1 MRRLALIAPV
11 LAVLAIAAVGGAA
24 TLSAPTASTGP
35 VSTVTN
41 STAGVSGSVNP
52 GGESTTWYVEYGTT
66 TGYGKKTSS
75 ANAGSGTSTVPVSV
89 TLASLAAGTTYH
101 YRVVATNA
109 SGTARGGDGILT
121 TTAPSAPPT
130 VVTGGADQIGPFK
143 AALHGT
149 VDPNGLQTSW
159 YFEYG
164 KTTGYGTKTPTE
176 NAGSGTSALNVSML
190 VQNLEAGVTYHFRLV
205 GSSSAGTTRGADRT
219 FTTDAAPSV
228 MTGPAQS
235 VTATTAVVTGTI
247 NPRGRASTV
256 WFEYGTSTAYGS
268 KTAPQSAGFE
278 TTDKAVSATLTG
290 LKIGTSYHYRIVG
303 QSDAG
308 TVRGADASFRTS
320 SAPTVTT
327 GVASLVDASS
337 AVMNGTVNPNGHTT
351 TWYFEYGT
359 STSYGARTENHNVGN
374 GTVAVS
380 VADTARKLNA
390 ATTYHFRLVAFSSRG
405 TTRGADA
412 TFKTLGP
419 PTARTGPVTQIS
431 TSSATVSGRVNTFGL
446 AGTYWIEYG
455 HTASYGLRTNPAN
468 LTPTS
473 SDVGVSVGLSGLEPG
488 RRYHFRVVVS
498 TTGGTTASNDS
509 SFGTAALPR
518 SPSGRIV
525 HCTITGTTGPD
536 TLRGTPGPDVICGL
550 GGADLIFG
558 LGGNDVIYAG
568 PGNDIVIAGAGN
580 DVVYGGPGD
589 DRIEGGRGR
598 DFLVGG
604 PGHDVLLGGP
614 GRDTLI
620 ARDGVRDIINGG
632 PGIDRGRIDLRRDA
646 RISVERLY

>member
-1 MRRLALIAPV
+1 
-11 LAVLAIAAVGGAA
+11 
-24 TLSAPTASTGP
+24 
-35 VSTVTN
+35 
-41 STAGVSGSVNP
+41 
-52 GGESTTWYVEYGTT
+52 
-66 TGYGKKTSS
+66 
-75 ANAGSGTSTVPVSV
+75 
-89 TLASLAAGTTYH
+89 
-101 YRVVATNA
+101 
-109 SGTARGGDGILT
+109 
-121 TTAPSAPPT
+121 
-130 VVTGGADQIGPFK
+130 
-143 AALHGT
+143 
-149 VDPNGLQTSW
+149 
-159 YFEYG
+159 
-164 KTTGYGTKTPTE
+164 
-176 NAGSGTSALNVSML
+176 
-190 VQNLEAGVTYHFRLV
+190 
-205 GSSSAGTTRGADRT
+205 
-219 FTTDAAPSV
+219 
-228 MTGPAQS
+228 
-235 VTATTAVVTGTI
+235 
-247 NPRGRASTV
+247 
-256 WFEYGTSTAYGS
+256 
-268 KTAPQSAGFE
+268 
-278 TTDKAVSATLTG
+278 
-290 LKIGTSYHYRIVG
+290 
-303 QSDAG
+303 
-308 TVRGADASFRTS
+308 
-320 SAPTVTT
+320 
-327 GVASLVDASS
+327 VASLVDASS

-473 SDVGVSVGLSGLEPG
+473 SDVGVSVGLSGVEPG

-598 DFLVGG
+598 DRQRGQIE
-604 PGHDVLLGGP
+604 
-614 GRDTLI
+614 LI
-620 ARDGVRDIINGG
+620 ASENFTWPAVLEAVGSVPTNKYAEGYPGKRYYGG
-632 PGIDRGRIDLRRDA
+632 CEIVDEIEQLAIDRAKALFGAEHANVQPHAGAQANMAVYLAAFQPGDTVLSLRLDHGGHLTHGLKVNF
-646 RISVERLY
+646 SGRLYTIVHYGVSRETSLVDYDEVLELAR